1 MDRLEA
7 MHILISVVEA
17 GSFTAAG
24 KRLGVP
30 LPTVSRKLA
39 ELENHLGARLLT
51 RSTRRLDLTEAGV
64 DYVATCRRIL
74 EQISD
79 AERKAAG
86 EYVSPKGEIVLT
98 APLLF
103 GRLHLVPIIAA
114 FLGTHP
120 DIDMRLALSDRDARL
135 LDDHI
140 DLAVRIGPL
149 HDSSMVATRVG
160 AVRWIVCGSPEYF
173 AAHGIP
179 KNPSELSLLSCITFD
194 FLGQPA
200 GWTFGGGKR
209 AVTTPVRSRFSVNTA
224 EAALDAATAGAGVT
238 RILSYQAAKAI
249 KEGKLQVILEEFGPE
264 PLPVSILHSAQSHM
278 PRKIRSFI
286 EFAVPALRKDLSDFK
301 SDSE

>member
-7 MHILISVVEA
+7 MHILISVVET

-39 ELENHLGARLLT
+39 ELENHVGARLLT
-51 RSTRRLDLTEAGV
+51 RSTRHLDLTEAGME
-64 DYVATCRRIL
+64 YVAACRRIL

-86 EYVSPKGEIVLT
+86 EYVSPKGELVLT

-114 FLGTHP
+114 FLGTYP

-149 HDSSMVATRVG
+149 HDSSMVATQVG
-160 AVRWIVCGSPEYF
+160 AVRWTVCGSPRYF

-179 KNPSELSLLSCITFD
+179 KTPSDLSLLSCVTFD

-200 GWTFGGGKR
+200 GWTFGRGKGV
-209 AVTTPVRSRFSVNTA
+209 VTIPVRPRFSVNTA
-224 EAALDAATAGAGVT
+224 EAALDAAIAGAGVT
-238 RILSYQAAKAI
+238 RVLSYQAANAI
-249 KEGKLQVILEEFGPE
+249 KAGTLEVILEPFE
-264 PLPVSILHSAQSHM
+264 PASLPVSILHPAQSLM
-278 PRKIRSFI
+278 PQKLRSFI
-286 EFAVPALRKDLSDFK
+286 DFAVPILRKNLSDLAGH
-301 SDSE
+301 E

>member
-7 MHILISVVEA
+7 MQILIAVVET

-51 RSTRRLDLTEAGV
+51 RSTRRLDLTEAGM
-64 DYVATCRRIL
+64 DYVTACRRIF

-79 AERKAAG
+79 AERNAAG
-86 EYVSPKGEIVLT
+86 EYVSPKGELVLT

-114 FLGTHP
+114 FLGIYP
-120 DIDMRLALSDRDARL
+120 DIDVRLALSDRDARL

-140 DLAVRIGPL
+140 DVAVRIGPL

-160 AVRWIVCGSPEYF
+160 AVRWVVCGSPQYF

-179 KNPSELSLLSCITFD
+179 KHPSDLSSLRCVTFD
-194 FLGQPA
+194 FLSQPA
-200 GWTFGGGKR
+200 GWMFGRGK
-209 AVTTPVRSRFSVNTA
+209 AVITVPVRSRFSVNTA
-224 EAALDAATAGAGVT
+224 EAAIDAAIAGAGVT
-238 RILSYQAAKAI
+238 RVLSYQAAKAMRD
-249 KEGKLQVILEEFGPE
+249 GTLQTILEPFEPE
-264 PLPVSILHSAQSHM
+264 PLPVSILHPAQSLM
-278 PRKIRSFI
+278 PRKTRSFI
-286 EFAVPALRKDLSDFK
+286 DFAVPVLRTNLSATGN
-301 SDSE
+301 